1 MSRWIVAL
9 VAALCVTSA
18 SAAAKRPPKKEPS
31 ADAAKLRQVSRAKST
46 FMFAVETCARPDRC
60 DAALLESAQ
69 TKFMDACTAC
79 APAER
84 CEQEREAIQK
94 AEAKASTNPCRQ

>member
-31 ADAAKLRQVSRAKST
+31 ADAAKLRQVSRAKAA
-46 FMFAVETCARPDRC
+46 FMFAVDSCARPDRC
-60 DAALLESAQ
+60 DATLLADSE
-69 TKFMDACTAC
+69 TKFMTAC
-79 APAER
+79 AACAPEDR
-84 CEQEREAIQK
+84 CEEERDAIKK
-94 AEAKASTNPCRQ
+94 AEAKSTTHPCRQ